1 MLVIFL
7 SIPCPVYKFLFAV
20 QFNKHKIK
28 CFWILTVLLPTAED
42 IPNYWTFLYLLFEC
56 FTALAG
62 FCVFLGF
69 RHVVNSAWC
78 AQLRRCARADFSF
91 RFRPNPAR
99 LQLQFQKPSAENTNP
114 NCCSLWVSM
123 VSLFFPSPFGYK
135 IHTVLCFCP
144 QSRTWSG
151 VLIPSPLRDHSPCIS
166 VQGYPTAV
174 QLLEYSFPGRNSIN
188 LSWWK
193 RCFWSGTWFTC
204 SFSFRLG
211 EWHLP
216 AGVQTFTFPFPVLKR
231 TEGPVSGD
239 LSSWLAV
246 RFLSAKYYPK
256 ESKQN
261 QLTSPKVGAKD
272 LEITLFFCFH
282 WLDNGTSS
290 FFFSPFW
297 RLMPLGLWQIFNI
310 CSRMWHFL
318 DTSSSSSPGLS
329 SDGCLTSSNN
339 YISKLSSRHFPSKP
353 SV

>member
-56 FTALAG
+56 FAALAG
-62 FCVFLGF
+62 FCTFLGF

-216 AGVQTFTFPFPVLKR
+216 AGVQTSTFPFPVLKR

-272 LEITLFFCFH
+272 LEITFFCFH

-290 FFFSPFW
+290 FFFLLSGDW
-297 RLMPLGLWQIFNI
+297 CHLGYGRFSIFVPGYGTSWN
-310 CSRMWHFL
+310 
-318 DTSSSSSPGLS
+318 TSSSSSPGLS

>member
-1 MLVIFL
+1 MFWDLDSIITNSRGHSQLLDIFISTL
-7 SIPCPVYKFLFAV
+7 RVFRSSRRFL
-20 QFNKHKIK
+20 
-28 CFWILTVLLPTAED
+28 
-42 IPNYWTFLYLLFEC
+42 
-56 FTALAG
+56 
-62 FCVFLGF
+62 
-69 RHVVNSAWC
+69 HV
-78 AQLRRCARADFSF
+78 F
-91 RFRPNPAR
+91 RFPSCHQFCMMRTAPALCPCR
-99 LQLQFQKPSAENTNP
+99 LQL
-114 NCCSLWVSM
+114 SLQTESGPVAFPVSKAFGWKHKSELLQP
-123 VSLFFPSPFGYK
+123 VSFNGFAFFSSPLGYK

-272 LEITLFFCFH
+272 LEITFFCFH

-290 FFFSPFW
+290 FFFLLSGDWCHLGYGRFSIFVPGCGTSWTHLPPPPQDCLVMDASPLLITTSANCPPDTFPAN
-297 RLMPLGLWQIFNI
+297 PLSSIQVLP
-310 CSRMWHFL
+310 CL
-318 DTSSSSSPGLS
+318 DTSMALLS
-329 SDGCLTSSNN
+329 FG
-339 YISKLSSRHFPSKP
+339 FFFF
-353 SV
+353 

>member
-1 MLVIFL
+1 MFLDLDSIITNSRGHSQLLDIFVSTL
-7 SIPCPVYKFLFAV
+7 WVFRSSRGFL
-20 QFNKHKIK
+20 
-28 CFWILTVLLPTAED
+28 
-42 IPNYWTFLYLLFEC
+42 
-56 FTALAG
+56 
-62 FCVFLGF
+62 
-69 RHVVNSAWC
+69 HV
-78 AQLRRCARADFSF
+78 F
-91 RFRPNPAR
+91 RFPSCRQFCMMCTTPALCPCR
-99 LQLQFQKPSAENTNP
+99 LQL
-114 NCCSLWVSM
+114 SLQTESGPVAAPVSKAFGWKHKSELLQP
-123 VSLFFPSPFGYK
+123 VSFNGFAFFSSPLGYK

-216 AGVQTFTFPFPVLKR
+216 AGVQTSTFPFPVLKR